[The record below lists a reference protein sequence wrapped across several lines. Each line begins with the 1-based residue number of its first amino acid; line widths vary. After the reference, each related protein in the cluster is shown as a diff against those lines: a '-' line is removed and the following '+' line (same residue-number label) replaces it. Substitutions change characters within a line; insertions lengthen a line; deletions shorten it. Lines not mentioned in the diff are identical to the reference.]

1 MRVPVLRDVT
11 LLSPGW
17 SRAIRR
23 NGVGKKQNRQTL
35 FERLKFNEDMQ
46 GYECE
51 YSLGDKLV
59 GVCLTV
65 EEGCESDALQELADK
80 SEALLREW
88 PTLQESILKAARK
101 ELVAAHRL
109 ERGDASKVTLACLV
123 PFGFNA
129 VCAPDREPYFSFGIK
144 IPATLTEHE
153 HFDYASN
160 FDMKDESTE
169 IVHLM

>member
-51 YSLGDKLV
+51 YSLGDELI
-59 GVCLTV
+59 GVLLSV

-80 SEALLREW
+80 SEAILREW
-88 PTLQESILKAARK
+88 STLQEPILKAARK
-101 ELVAAHRL
+101 ELVSAHRL
-109 ERGDASKVTLACLV
+109 ERGDESKVTLASLV

-129 VCAPDREPYFSFGIK
+129 VCAPDRKYFSFSID
-144 IPATLTEHE
+144 IPDILSEDE

-160 FDMKDESTE
+160 FDLKSESTE